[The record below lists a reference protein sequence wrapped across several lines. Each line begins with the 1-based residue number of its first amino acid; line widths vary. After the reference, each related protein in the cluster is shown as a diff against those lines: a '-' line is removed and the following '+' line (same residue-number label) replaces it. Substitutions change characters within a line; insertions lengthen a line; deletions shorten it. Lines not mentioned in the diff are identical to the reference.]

1 MLEWDIN
8 KTHVHVKFLFGRRV
22 VPPQDDGLNEL
33 WQDGQ
38 NRGLKDNLRRSFMIG
53 GLPPNRWT
61 CHHNFFQKNPKVWKK
76 LKSENVKNERLLCKN
91 NIIILLPTTFGC
103 WCHFPRV
110 GNLFFAKGCLR
121 SNMVW
126 MEKGNIARQGP
137 WQ

>member
-1 MLEWDIN
+1 MNYN
-8 KTHVHVKFLFGRRV
+8 KMDKI
-22 VPPQDDGLNEL
+22 EA
-33 WQDGQ
+33 
-38 NRGLKDNLRRSFMIG
+38 KDNLRRSFMIG

-110 GNLFFAKGCLR
+110 GNLFFANGCLR
-121 SNMVW
+121 SNMV
-126 MEKGNIARQGP
+126 
-137 WQ
+137 